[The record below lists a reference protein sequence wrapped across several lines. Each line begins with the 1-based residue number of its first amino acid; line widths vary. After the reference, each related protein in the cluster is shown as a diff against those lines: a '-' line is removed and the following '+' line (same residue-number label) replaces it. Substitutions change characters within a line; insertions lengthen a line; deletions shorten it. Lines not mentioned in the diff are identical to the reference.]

1 MARLPLLR
9 WLVVAAALVDVG
21 VHAQP
26 SPQVQK
32 RITAAIKAA
41 ATSNNIDYTEFVNPF
56 IGTGVSISKSYCAIE
71 FWVTWR
77 APFRQLRRCL
87 V

>member
-1 MARLPLLR
+1 MLLGVSASLAY
-9 WLVVAAALVDVG
+9 LVVTLYYTTL

-41 ATSNNIDYTEFVNPF
+41 AKLPSSEIDYTQFVNVF
-56 IGTGVSISKSYCAIE
+56 IGTDNYGDVWQVLE
-71 FWVTWR
+71 
-77 APFRQLRRCL
+77 LRLAC
-87 V
+87 